1 MTFYRLQSWL
11 QLTLRAGSQ
20 WLTGPVQRTGRLALC
35 VFLLVLFLGVAP
47 AVAGLNDDRFDGNI
61 FTLYGGDGSLV
72 PPKVSLEESLQGE
85 KATFLVIYTDDSQ
98 DCKQYTRIVSQL
110 QGLYGKVTD
119 FIPVRADAIPL
130 QTNFAAN
137 EVGHYFDGFVPKTVI
152 FNPAGE
158 VVLEGKGN
166 LAFEPMDDAFRKM
179 FNLLPRSES
188 VALKR
193 RSLNEITTELTP

>member
-1 MTFYRLQSWL
+1 MR
-11 QLTLRAGSQ
+11 
-20 WLTGPVQRTGRLALC
+20 GPVQHTGRLVLC
-35 VFLLVLFLGVAP
+35 VCLLVLILGVAP

-72 PPKVSLEESLQGE
+72 PPKVSLKESLQGD

-119 FIPVRADAIPL
+119 FIPLRADAIPL
-130 QTNFAAN
+130 QATFTPEEA
-137 EVGHYFDGFVPKTVI
+137 GYYFDDFVPKTVI

-158 VVLEGKGN
+158 VVLQGKGI

-188 VALKR
+188 AALQR